1 LTKSHSSRPLVAP
14 GLLFLFLLGSEIGA
28 AAVPAGEQRF
38 PCRIDR
44 VDGTPVTGGFLAVT
58 GWAADPAGVPVKKIE
73 LVLDGVQ
80 PGEAEIGG
88 YRPDVLQHF
97 ARPDYLWSGWTGT
110 LDLAHA
116 RPGSHSVSAI
126 AVSRRGDGVDCG
138 TRDVQVAA
146 ASRLPEGG
154 TWRAGVRLLFRTAVL
169 LCGFFLIGWAPAAY
183 LKCRPV
189 LLSAPLLGLS
199 LTGVAIEIGSLLRV
213 RPLVAAAALT
223 FLSAAGLFALFFR
236 RPAAIRLSAS
246 ASLPTIAG
254 IAVFSLLGVIPFAA
268 HGEGAVL
275 GDIDDGIRECAA
287 ADAISM
293 WGWRIPPEMRGYLAW
308 AAAAM
313 KGIDVRPGGFYL
325 LSFLSELFRTRAYDV
340 HAATMLAIGA
350 LVVCGAG
357 LLSYRVS
364 REFRGS
370 RWLAPGFT
378 AINGTLLATLYGQ
391 HLGSLL
397 AAALFAAF
405 VFFAVRLVESNDR
418 YSVVPV
424 AVTAAAGFTY
434 YPESMAAWVIAGL
447 LSLFLAGTAAGRRR
461 TLQRYAIAA
470 GLAILLNPVGF
481 SRATR
486 FLWKIPTA
494 SRELSSPYNRLIAG
508 DTHYFPSVTVVP
520 GLAAYRLD
528 APAPVG
534 MVREVLIPVTSVLI
548 VVVCFLGWRRL
559 TGKQR
564 VILVTLGAPIALALF
579 LNYRLGFPYGYAK
592 FLPMAVP
599 VWAMVFALLARA
611 ALASP
616 GGVGD
621 RRRRAI
627 VSVTVSLTVLLTIPA
642 TLHVLRHARRAVPSY
657 DPAFRELPA
666 LARTVDRN
674 SVIEIDEPLVAR
686 REWMRY
692 FLGECETRPVATTA
706 DSHPDQ
712 PGRPRYL
719 LLDRRRSDQVSK
731 IAGPAGRDFA
741 LAPVASNLG
750 PVR

>member
-1 LTKSHSSRPLVAP
+1 LTKSQSSRRSVAP
-14 GLLFLFLLGSEIGA
+14 GLLLLFLLGSETGA
-28 AAVPAGEQRF
+28 AAVPAEQGF

-44 VDGTPVTGGFLAVT
+44 VDGAPATDGFVAVT
-58 GWAADPAGVPVKKIE
+58 GWAADPSGVPVEKIE
-73 LVLDGVQ
+73 LTLDGVQ

-97 ARPDYLWSGWTGT
+97 ARPDYLWSGWSGT
-110 LDLAHA
+110 LDLARA
-116 RPGSHSVSAI
+116 RPGHHSVSAV
-126 AVSRRGDGVDCG
+126 AVSRRGDRVDCG
-138 TRDVQVAA
+138 TREIQVAA
-146 ASRLPEGG
+146 ASRVPESGA
-154 TWRAGVRLLFRTAVL
+154 WRAGMRMLLRTAVL
-169 LCGFFLIGWAPAAY
+169 LGGFFFIGWAPAAY
-183 LKCRPV
+183 WKCRPV
-189 LLSAPLLGLS
+189 LLSAPFLGLS
-199 LTGVAIEIGSLLRV
+199 LTGVAIELGSLLRV
-213 RPLVAAAALT
+213 RPLGVAAALM
-223 FLSAAGLFALFFR
+223 FLSAAGLLALLLR
-236 RPAAIRLSAS
+236 RPAAHRLSAF

-254 IAVFSLLGVIPFAA
+254 IAVFSLLGVIPLAA

-287 ADAISM
+287 ADAISL

-308 AAAAM
+308 AATAM
-313 KGIDVRPGGFYL
+313 KGIDVRPGGPYL
-325 LSFLSELFRTRAYDV
+325 LSLLSELFRTRAYDV
-340 HAATMLAIGA
+340 HASTMLAIGA

-364 REFRGS
+364 REFRES
-370 RWLAPGFT
+370 RWLAPGLT

-405 VFFAVRLVESNDR
+405 VVFGIRLVESLDR
-418 YSVVPV
+418 KSAAPV
-424 AVTAAAGFTY
+424 AVTAAAGFTF
-434 YPESMAAWVIAGL
+434 YPESMVAWVIAGL

-461 TLQRYAIAA
+461 ALQFYAIAA
-470 GLAILLNPVGF
+470 GLAILVNPVGF

-486 FLWKIPTA
+486 FLWKMPTA

-508 DTHYFPSVTVVP
+508 DTHYFPSLTVVP

-534 MVREVLIPVTSVLI
+534 TVRRVLIPVTVALI
-548 VVVCFLGWRRL
+548 AVVCFLGWKRL
-559 TGKQR
+559 TGRKR
-564 VILVTLGAPIALALF
+564 AILLTLAVPIALALF
-579 LNYRLGFPYGYAK
+579 LNYRLEFPYGYAK

-599 VWAMVFALLARA
+599 VWATMFALLARA

-616 GGVGD
+616 GGIGD
-621 RRRRAI
+621 RSRRAI
-627 VSVTVSLTVLLTIPA
+627 VWVAVSLAVLLAIPA

-674 SVIEIDEPLVAR
+674 SVFEIDEPLVAR

-692 FLGECETRPVATTA
+692 FLGEYETPLAGTPAGA
-706 DSHPDQ
+706 DSNR
-712 PGRPRYL
+712 GGPRYL
-719 LLDRRRSDQVSK
+719 LLDRRRSDQVEK
-731 IAGPAGRDFA
+731 IAGPVAGDFA
-741 LAPVASNLG
+741 LAPVASNLR
-750 PVR
+750 PLP